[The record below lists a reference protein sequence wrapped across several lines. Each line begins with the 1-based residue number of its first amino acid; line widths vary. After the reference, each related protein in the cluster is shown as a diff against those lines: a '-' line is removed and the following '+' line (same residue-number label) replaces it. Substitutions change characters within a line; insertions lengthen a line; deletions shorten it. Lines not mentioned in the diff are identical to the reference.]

1 MSDKNNALQEQAAI
15 PELNSKQKKY
25 LKGLAHALP
34 VGVQI
39 GKENLTAQVIEAIK
53 IELERHELIKIK
65 IGQNSGLDKHSA
77 SEQIPVATQSS
88 FVQLIG
94 KTVIVYK
101 ENKQLPKD
109 KRIKLPR

>member
-1 MSDKNNALQEQAAI
+1 MSEKTNLQDELESA

-25 LKGLAHALP
+25 LKGLAHSLP

-39 GKENLTAQVIEAIK
+39 GKEDLTDKVIEAIK
-53 IELERHELIKIK
+53 LELERHELVKIK
-65 IGQNSGLDKHSA
+65 IGQNSGLDKKVA
-77 SEQIPVATQSS
+77 GEQIPIVTNSS

-101 ENKQLPKD
+101 ENIQLPKD
-109 KRIKLPR
+109 TRIRLPR